1 MRLLRRFALA
11 GVLLAL
17 APATEAADGIK
28 ASATASRDVPAD
40 VVNVSFQIS
49 ERAVPADG
57 AADER
62 SILTMALEEKGLKIL
77 ERSAR
82 YEAGAFD
89 SSYDGSLYDAITGT
103 GTARASVNVQKHV
116 ILRVTGF
123 KHVDDVLDI
132 LRRHAVRQRVVVTPD
147 HSHAEVVLQELQKEA
162 IESAIAQARRLAEH
176 AGAKSGGVVD
186 LVTQRE
192 SAGFCNNPSLNLID
206 PPRVGE
212 LPLLRFSVIAN
223 VVLSVKAE

>member
-1 MRLLRRFALA
+1 MGLLRRFALA
-11 GVLLAL
+11 GALLAL
-17 APATEAADGIK
+17 APAAEAADGIK

-49 ERAVPADG
+49 ERAVPAEG
-57 AADER
+57 TADER
-62 SILTMALEEKGLKIL
+62 SILIKALEEKGLKIL

-82 YEAGAFD
+82 YDPGAFD
-89 SSYDGSLYDAITGT
+89 SSSDGSLYDAITGT
-103 GTARASVNVQKHV
+103 GARASINLQKHV

-123 KHVDDVLDI
+123 KRVDDVLDI

-162 IESAIAQARRLAEH
+162 IESAIVQARKLAEH

-206 PPRVGE
+206 PPRAGE

-223 VVLSVKAE
+223 VVLGVKAE